1 MCFFEPVTERNVG
14 PRAAELHLPA
24 RGAFTVHG
32 ASTLTRWDRGTFTA
46 TNGSIVSGKADRAVN
61 RGSNTE
67 QININKNSTAFL
79 ARLCAKRQMQPAVSG
94 HLCAGMQS
102 ESSRLPSG
110 GPGVKTFRPVHLDD
124 PDGENQHRSS
134 WCVCVCV
141 CENKIS
147 VYVC

>member
-79 ARLCAKRQMQPAVSG
+79 ARLCAKRQMQPAVS
-94 HLCAGMQS
+94 
-102 ESSRLPSG
+102 SG